1 MIDHQLAKQLDPVA
15 SRIRLSRLGI
25 ALAAVWLVAAA
36 AGAAVLMLGRDRG
49 WELTSMVPVLAIAAL
64 SAASLFGWL
73 AMRSAGNYTALAQRI
88 EAKFPDLNAAL
99 LTAVEQQPA
108 LPDGRYGFLQ
118 DHVLRTAF
126 YHSQHHR
133 WRRAAPMWRMVAAHT
148 ANVAGCVLLVGVL
161 VGLATT
167 TAAIVAEPEGLDF
180 ASVAVPVAAEF
191 AAAIEPGNTEIERG
205 TSLLVLA
212 RFKGHLPPG
221 ATLLY
226 TTADGEQRRLGMS
239 KSLDDPVFGA
249 RIASVQQPLTY
260 RVEFE
265 RQTSDEYHA
274 TVFDFPQLTRADVKL
289 EYPSYTHKEDRLIQ
303 DVRIVSAVEGTDVTL
318 ICHVNKPLDDA
329 RLVEAGDADEEAEP
343 LKLENTSA
351 EPLVYRVTLK
361 LDRSR
366 RLKLHLIDDEGRRN
380 KTPPEFVLNMLPNR
394 PPDLKL
400 VLPARDVQV
409 SPIEELEVMAS
420 VWDDFGLSRVGM
432 SFAMAGTPATE
443 IVLASSLAAKE
454 RTPLVHLLAF
464 EDLKA
469 QPDQLLSYYFWAE
482 DVGPDGKTR
491 RTMSDMYFAEVRHF
505 EEIFRQGQQPPGSQQ
520 QQQQKKGNSPAG
532 QQAEKLAELQK
543 QIING
548 TWKVI
553 RRETRKRPTEKFDGD
568 VTLLGESQASALEQV
583 DALAEKVKDAQ
594 SLAHVAD
601 VRRHMQAAATQLEEA
616 GDGPAIEALQPALA
630 AEQAAYQALLRLRA
644 REHQVIR
651 SQQQQSGQ
659 SQSARKSSSSRAQQQ
674 LRQLQLKDEKNRY
687 ETQQTAQP
695 KQSQEQ
701 REDRQVLNR
710 LRELAQ
716 RQNDLN
722 KRIKELQTALEE
734 AQTQQEQE
742 DIERRLK
749 RLRDEQQQILRDT
762 EKLQERMERPENQ
775 ERMAEQRQQ
784 LDKVRENVR
793 RSSEALKAGQ
803 VSRAAAEGTR
813 AERELRELRDEFQKR
828 TSGQFTQQ
836 MREMRRQ
843 ARELDE
849 KEKKLGEQL
858 AELDQPTKKTKS
870 LRGSENREEVAK
882 EIDRQRQ
889 NVEDLLE
896 RMRKTVEE
904 AEESEP
910 LLAEELYEAIRNT
923 RRQNPEKAL
932 ESAGR
937 SLDRGLLDDARNEER
952 QAGKGIAELRKG
964 VDRAAE
970 KVLGDEAEAL
980 RRAQQELERLNRELR
995 DEIARANGQQP
1006 GKTPDQPPRQGTSPK
1021 PQGKNQPGQEQP
1033 GQQPGQKPGQQ
1044 PGQKQPGQKQPGQQS
1059 GQQPGQRPGSPSA
1072 QAGGPGG
1079 GNVDLERFL
1088 GGDRP
1093 PSPIGGEDFLDWS
1106 DRLRDIE
1113 EMIADPELRAEAAR
1127 IRDRA
1132 KAIRKDVK
1140 RHSKPPNWNL
1150 VKVDVADPLIELQNR
1165 VAEELLRRSNKDSL
1179 VPIDRDPVP
1188 ARFREQV
1195 RRYYERLG
1203 SGK

>member
-1 MIDHQLAKQLDPVA
+1 MIDRHLARQLDPVA
-15 SRIRLSRLGI
+15 NRIRLARLGV
-25 ALAAVWLVAAA
+25 ALAAVWVVAAA
-36 AGAAVLMLGRDRG
+36 AGAAVLIFGRDRG
-49 WELTSMVPVLAIAAL
+49 WELTSMVPALAIAAL
-64 SAASLFGWL
+64 SAATLFGWL
-73 AMRSAGNYTALAQRI
+73 ALHSAGNYTHLAQRI

-126 YHSQHHR
+126 YHSQSHR
-133 WRRAAPMWRMVAAHT
+133 WRGVAPMWRTLAAHA
-148 ANVAGCVLLVGVL
+148 ANVAGCALFIGVL
-161 VGLATT
+161 VSLATT

-180 ASVAVPVAAEF
+180 ASVAVPSAEF
-191 AAAIEPGNTEIERG
+191 SATIEPGNTEIQRG
-205 TSLLVLA
+205 PRLLVLA

-221 ATLLY
+221 ATLIY
-226 TTADGEQRRLGMS
+226 TTADGQQRRLDMS

-249 RIASVQQPLTY
+249 RIATVQQPLTY
-260 RVEFE
+260 QVEYE

-274 TVFDFPQLTRADVKL
+274 TVFDFPQLTRADMKL
-289 EYPSYTHKEDRLIQ
+289 EYPSYTGMQEKLVQ
-303 DVRIVSAVEGTDVTL
+303 DVWIISAVEGTDVTL

-329 RLVEAGDADEEAEP
+329 RLVEARDADDEP
-343 LKLENTSA
+343 EPITLENTSA
-351 EPLVYRVTLK
+351 EPLVYRATLK

-366 RLKLHLIDDEGRRN
+366 RLKLHLTDDDGRLN

-400 VLPARDVQV
+400 VLPTRDVQV
-409 SPIEELEVMAS
+409 SPIEELEVEAS
-420 VWDDFGLSRVGM
+420 AWDDFGLSRVGM
-432 SFAMAGTPATE
+432 SFAMAGTPANE

-464 EDLKA
+464 EQLKA
-469 QPDQLLSYYFWAE
+469 KPDQLLSYYFWAE
-482 DVGPDGKTR
+482 DIGPDGKTR
-491 RTMSDMYFAEVRHF
+491 RTSSDMYFAEVRHF
-505 EEIFRQGQQPPGSQQ
+505 EEIFRQGEQPPGSQQ

-553 RRETRKRPTEKFDGD
+553 RRETHRRPTERYNED
-568 VTLLGESQASALEQV
+568 VTLLGQSQASALEQV

-594 SLAHVAD
+594 SLAHVKD
-601 VRRHMQAAATQLEEA
+601 VKRHMQEAATQLQNA
-616 GDGPAIEALQPALA
+616 ADGPRIESLPPALA

-651 SQQQQSGQ
+651 AKQQQSGQ
-659 SQSARKSSSSRAQQQ
+659 SQSARNSQSSRAQQQ
-674 LRQLQLKDEKNRY
+674 LRQLQLKDKENRY

-695 KQSQEQ
+695 KESQEQ

-722 KRIKELQTALEE
+722 KRIKELQAALEE
-734 AQTQQEQE
+734 SQTQQEQQ
-742 DIERRLK
+742 DIQRQLK

-775 ERMAEQRQQ
+775 ERMAEQRRQ

-793 RSSEALKAGQ
+793 RSSEALKQGQ

-858 AELDQPTKKTKS
+858 AELDQPTKKTNS

-889 NVEDLLE
+889 NVEDLLQ
-896 RMRKTVEE
+896 RMRQTVEE

-932 ESAGR
+932 QSAGR

-970 KVLGDEAEAL
+970 KVLGDEQQAL
-980 RRAQQELERLNRELR
+980 RRARQELDRLNRELR
-995 DEIARANGQQP
+995 DEIARANGQRSA
-1006 GKTPDQPPRQGTSPK
+1006 KTSDQPPQQGTSPK
-1021 PQGKNQPGQEQP
+1021 QPGQKQSGQKQLGQKQP
-1033 GQQPGQKPGQQ
+1033 GQQPGQKQLGQQ
-1044 PGQKQPGQKQPGQQS
+1044 QGTQPGQQS
-1059 GQQPGQRPGSPSA
+1059 ASGDASYKQPSQRSGLPNA
-1072 QAGGPGG
+1072 QAGGSGG
-1079 GNVDLERFL
+1079 GQPLEKMTASCLER
-1088 GGDRP
+1088 
-1093 PSPIGGEDFLDWS
+1093 S
-1106 DRLRDIE
+1106 
-1113 EMIADPELRAEAAR
+1113 
-1127 IRDRA
+1127 
-1132 KAIRKDVK
+1132 
-1140 RHSKPPNWNL
+1140 
-1150 VKVDVADPLIELQNR
+1150 
-1165 VAEELLRRSNKDSL
+1165 
-1179 VPIDRDPVP
+1179 
-1188 ARFREQV
+1188 
-1195 RRYYERLG
+1195 
-1203 SGK
+1203 